1 MVVTRMSGKVDK
13 GGKLDK
19 GGQEILVNSSYKTTN
34 LMYNL
39 ICMINIAVN
48 YR

>member
-1 MVVTRMSGKVDK
+1 MVVMSEWE
-13 GGKLDK
+13 GKLDK

-39 ICMINIAVN
+39 IRMINIAVC
-48 YR
+48 YI